1 MLSSQYF
8 SDFYAV
14 LWDSTSVTLFNGW
27 ILSYTC
33 DPVMYEL
40 FDFDGNRCEN
50 CHNDTAFTRHD
61 VAKAMASCSKAT
73 KRILEPV
80 LYVADY

>member
-1 MLSSQYF
+1 
-8 SDFYAV
+8 
-14 LWDSTSVTLFNGW
+14 
-27 ILSYTC
+27 
-33 DPVMYEL
+33 MYEL

-50 CHNDTAFTRHD
+50 CHNDTAPTLHD
-61 VAKAMASCSKAT
+61 VAEALASCSKAT